1 MDAQLHP
8 PRRRGRPPKQRD
20 DLSDTRELLLR
31 TGLEVLTEK
40 GFSATG
46 IDEILSR
53 VGVPKGSFYHYFD
66 SKEDFGLRLIER
78 YAQFFAKKL
87 DRHLR
92 NSALSPVDRLHA
104 FVEDAKEGM
113 SRHAFRRGCLI
124 GNLGQEIGS
133 LPESFREQLQDCFG
147 DWQER
152 FAACLSEAQQ
162 VGQISGGVDA
172 KQLEAFFWIGWEGA
186 VMRAKLEQSVKPLEL
201 FASYFFASLP
211 MS

>member
-1 MDAQLHP
+1 MKTRHDNTRQHVLET
-8 PRRRGRPPKQRD
+8 GQRIIA
-20 DLSDTRELLLR
+20 
-31 TGLEVLTEK
+31 GK
-40 GFSATG
+40 GFASVG
-46 IDEILSR
+46 LNEILTAA
-53 VGVPKGSFYHYFD
+53 GVPKGSFYHYFD
-66 SKEDFGLRLIER
+66 SKKDFGLRLIER

-133 LPESFREQLQDCFG
+133 LPESVREQLRDCLG

-172 KQLEAFFWIGWEGA
+172 EQLAVFFWIGWEGA

-211 MS
+211 TR

>member
-8 PRRRGRPPKQRD
+8 PRRRRRPPKQRD
-20 DLSDTRELLLR
+20 DLADTRELLLR

-66 SKEDFGLRLIER
+66 SKKDFGLRLIER

-104 FVEDAKEGM
+104 FVEDAKEGYVAPCFS
-113 SRHAFRRGCLI
+113 SR
-124 GNLGQEIGS
+124 
-133 LPESFREQLQDCFG
+133 LP
-147 DWQER
+147 DWQSR
-152 FAACLSEAQQ
+152 PRNWLAA
-162 VGQISGGVDA
+162 
-172 KQLEAFFWIGWEGA
+172 
-186 VMRAKLEQSVKPLEL
+186 RKLP
-201 FASYFFASLP
+201 
-211 MS
+211 